1 MDELL
6 FTRLAKRL
14 VADYVNDISEE
25 QSSIDPSE
33 IYIVW
38 SCKTLQNS
46 KALLSTDIP
55 DGRYYEV
62 TYNGDKQE
70 FYLDAYTKESNNM
83 IKLGELVEPKDI
95 AEPKP
100 CCPKGPKGP
109 EFMRDPIHEIGQ
121 KHKIG
126 QRHG

>member
-14 VADYVNDISEE
+14 VADYDNDLSEVL
-25 QSSIDPSE
+25 SSIDPSE
-33 IYIVW
+33 IYTVW

-83 IKLGELVEPKDI
+83 IKLGELVKPKDI
-95 AEPKP
+95 AEPKH
-100 CCPKGPKGP
+100 CCPKGPKGH
-109 EFMRDPIHEIGQ
+109 EFTRDNLGSFITAN
-121 KHKIG
+121 
-126 QRHG
+126 